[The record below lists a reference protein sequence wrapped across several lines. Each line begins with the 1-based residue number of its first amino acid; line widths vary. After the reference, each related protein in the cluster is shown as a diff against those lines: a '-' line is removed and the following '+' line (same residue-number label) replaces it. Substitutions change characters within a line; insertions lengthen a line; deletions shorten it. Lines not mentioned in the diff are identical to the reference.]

1 MSVEWR
7 RCVNVADNKTY
18 YYMKINK
25 DFFDDDTVK
34 YLEEQEHGKDF
45 IILYLKLCLKSLEDE
60 GLLIRYVGT
69 KLIPYD
75 TVAIAKMTDTDIG
88 IVEMAMKIFEEIE
101 LIEKKETGEL
111 FMSQIQEMIGTD
123 TYEARKKRKQRA
135 KDKAQGDIVPK
146 VSPNSPQDFPEYKSK
161 SIELDI
167 EKEVEVDKKQNQ
179 SPTSPPFNQDFV
191 NLYKSFEQET
201 GKPLSPIQMQ
211 ELQYMLEEFSPK
223 LILEALKEA
232 VGQGKANLAYIKA
245 ILNRWKQ
252 DNLLTVELVRNSKAA
267 REAKKQQ
274 NKSKPEPQTRE
285 EWLANWSEENP
296 F

>member
-1 MSVEWR
+1 M
-7 RCVNVADNKTY
+7 ADNKTY

-146 VSPNSPQDFPEYKSK
+146 VSPNSPQDVPEYKSK
-161 SIELDI
+161 SIELYI
-167 EKEVEVDKKQNQ
+167 EKEVEVDKEQNQ
-179 SPTSPPFNQDFV
+179 SPTPPTLNQDFV

-201 GKPLSPIQMQ
+201 GKPLSPIQQQ
-211 ELQYMLEEFSPK
+211 ELQYMLEDFSADV
-223 LILEALKEA
+223 IHEALREA
-232 VGQGKANLAYIKA
+232 VGQGKANFAYIQA
-245 ILNRWKQ
+245 ILKRWKQ
-252 DNLLTVELVRNSKAA
+252 DNLLTVELIRNNKAA

-274 NKSKPEPQTRE
+274 NNSKPEPQTRE

>member
-1 MSVEWR
+1 MV
-7 RCVNVADNKTY
+7 DNKTY

-75 TVAIAKMTDTDIG
+75 TAAIAKMTNIDIE
-88 IVEMAMKIFEEIE
+88 IVEAAMKIFEDIE

-111 FMSQIQEMIGTD
+111 FLSQIQEMIGTD

-135 KDKAQGDIVPK
+135 RNKAQGDNVPQ
-146 VSPNSPQDFPEYKSK
+146 VSPNSPLNVPEYKSK
-161 SIELDI
+161 SKSNNIKKELEQDPKKDNVPAAQNPVF
-167 EKEVEVDKKQNQ
+167 EK
-179 SPTSPPFNQDFV
+179 
-191 NLYKSFEQET
+191 
-201 GKPLSPIQMQ
+201 
-211 ELQYMLEEFSPK
+211 
-223 LILEALKEA
+223 LKEA
-232 VGQGKANLAYIKA
+232 FGEMSVGGRVVEEVEDLLETHGQALVLLALDETILNAGKSIRYTRA
-245 ILNRWKQ
+245 ILENWQGRGLK
-252 DNLLTVELVRNSKAA
+252 TVEQVK
-267 REAKKQQ
+267 Q
-274 NKSKPEPQTRE
+274 NKADYQQQKQPPQKPKPQTRE
-285 EWLANWSEENP
+285 EWEENWSEEHP

>member
-1 MSVEWR
+1 MV
-7 RCVNVADNKTY
+7 DNKTY

-75 TVAIAKMTDTDIG
+75 TAAIAKMTDTDIG

-123 TYEARKKRKQRA
+123 TYDARRKRKQRA
-135 KDKAQGDIVPK
+135 KDKILNDKQTEKMGHCPTDVPN
-146 VSPNSPQDFPEYKSK
+146 VSPNSLRDVPEYKSK
-161 SIELDI
+161 NIELDI
-167 EKEVEVDKKQNQ
+167 DKEVDKEQSQ
-179 SPTSPPFNQDFV
+179 SPTPPTLNQDFV
-191 NLYKSFEQET
+191 NLYKSFEAET
-201 GKPLSPIQMQ
+201 GKPYR
-211 ELQYMLEEFSPK
+211 QYRCKNYS
-223 LILEALKEA
+223 
-232 VGQGKANLAYIKA
+232 
-245 ILNRWKQ
+245 
-252 DNLLTVELVRNSKAA
+252 TC
-267 REAKKQQ
+267 
-274 NKSKPEPQTRE
+274 
-285 EWLANWSEENP
+285 
-296 F
+296 

>member
-1 MSVEWR
+1 M
-7 RCVNVADNKTY
+7 ADNKTY

-75 TVAIAKMTDTDIG
+75 TAAIAKMTDTDIE
-88 IVEMAMKIFEEIE
+88 IVELAMKIFEEIE

-135 KDKAQGDIVPK
+135 KDKVQGDNVPK
-146 VSPNSPQDFPEYKSK
+146 VSPNSPTNVPEYKSK
-161 SIELDI
+161 SKSIEI
-167 EKEVEVDKKQNQ
+167 E
-179 SPTSPPFNQDFV
+179 
-191 NLYKSFEQET
+191 
-201 GKPLSPIQMQ
+201 Q
-211 ELQYMLEEFSPK
+211 ELQLDQEEKNAVAGASKNPIFEKLKAAFGEMSVNGTMVAEVEDLLETHGQS
-223 LILEALKEA
+223 LVLYALDVTILNAGRSIRYTRAILENWR
-232 VGQGKANLAYIKA
+232 GRG
-245 ILNRWKQ
+245 LN
-252 DNLLTVELVRNSKAA
+252 TVEQVKENQVNYKSATQN
-267 REAKKQQ
+267 QQ
-274 NKSKPEPQTRE
+274 QPDNFPEV
-285 EWLANWSEENP
+285 P

>member
-1 MSVEWR
+1 M
-7 RCVNVADNKTY
+7 ADNKTY

-75 TVAIAKMTDTDIG
+75 TAAIAKMTDTDIE

-135 KDKAQGDIVPK
+135 KDKAQGDNVPQ
-146 VSPNSPQDFPEYKSK
+146 VSPNSPRYVPEYKSK
-161 SIELDI
+161 EIDI
-167 EKEVEVDKKQNQ
+167 EKEVEVDKEQNQ
-179 SPTSPPFNQDFV
+179 SPTPPPFNQDFV
-191 NLYKSFEQET
+191 NLYKSFEAET
-201 GKPLSPIQMQ
+201 GKPLSPIQQQ
-211 ELQYMLEEFSPK
+211 ELQYMLEDFSADV
-223 LILEALKEA
+223 IHEALREA
-232 VGQGKANLAYIKA
+232 VGQGKTNFAYIQA
-245 ILNRWKQ
+245 ILKRWKQ
-252 DNLLTVELVRNSKAA
+252 DNLLTLELIRNDKAA

-274 NKSKPEPQTRE
+274 NNSKPEPQTRE

>member
-1 MSVEWR
+1 M
-7 RCVNVADNKTY
+7 ADNKTY

-75 TVAIAKMTDTDIG
+75 TAAIAKMTNTDIV
-88 IVEMAMKIFEEIE
+88 IVEKAMKIFEEIE

-135 KDKAQGDIVPK
+135 KDKAQGDNVPQ
-146 VSPNSPQDFPEYKSK
+146 VSPNSPQDVPEYKSK
-161 SIELDI
+161 SKSIELEK
-167 EKEVEVDKKQNQ
+167 EKEVEVDKEQNQ
-179 SPTSPPFNQDFV
+179 PTTTPPTFNQEFV
-191 NLYKSFEQET
+191 NLYKSFEAET
-201 GKPLSPIQMQ
+201 GKALSPIQMQ
-211 ELQYMLEEFSPK
+211 ELQYMLEDFSPE
-223 LILEALKEA
+223 LIHEALKEA
-232 VGQGKANLAYIKA
+232 VSQGKANFAYIKA

-252 DNLLTVELVRNSKAA
+252 DNLLTAELVRNSKAA

-274 NKSKPEPQTRE
+274 NNSKPEPQTRE